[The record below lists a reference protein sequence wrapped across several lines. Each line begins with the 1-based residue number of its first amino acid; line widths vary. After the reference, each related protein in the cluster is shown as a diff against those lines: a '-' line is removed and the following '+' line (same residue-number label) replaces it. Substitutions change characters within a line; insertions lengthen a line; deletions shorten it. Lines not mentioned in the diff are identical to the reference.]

1 MGNELENSSNK
12 KYLLIFFGF
21 IGVLGIILIIVFAT
35 KKNTSSSSSPPANTT
50 IPSCL
55 SNQSCSDSTVCTC
68 SDGTS
73 CDSSTNSCKTTTV
86 PSCSGATYNCNDKS
100 CACSAGTSCGND
112 GKCSS
117 TNIPGCTG
125 TYNCNDKSC
134 ACSAGT
140 TCYTGG
146 QCSITNIPGCTGT
159 YNCSDN
165 SCSCPLGSKCTDT
178 KCVQLPIIIKSKNGN
193 IVKLPNPLD
202 YVTGKGG
209 SDGDASSQDM
219 AGCWSIDDTIF
230 KPLKDNT
237 NSCRVDSIT
246 LPANISAEAY
256 NVGKNVHWWNMCDG
270 NYNTPHDCP
279 ADSTTRFPDSTFPD
293 SVCGFLFK
301 EKTV

>member
-35 KKNTSSSSSPPANTT
+35 KKNTSSSSPPANTT

-140 TCYTGG
+140 SCTTGG

-165 SCSCPLGSKCTDT
+165 SCACPLGSGCTGT
-178 KCVQLPIIIKSKNGN
+178 QCVQYPIVIAQNSKYYSP
-193 IVKLPNPLD
+193 IRYYTITDPIRLT
-202 YVTGKGG
+202 TGKGSG
-209 SDGDASSQDM
+209 DGGQDVM
-219 AGCWSIDDTIF
+219 GCWTLNDLNPDILKYGQSCAVGSIQLPPNIKATGYKTYHGWEDICSSGTNLGQYPAGSLINFPTDDDKIPCAF
-230 KPLKDNT
+230 KF
-237 NSCRVDSIT
+237 
-246 LPANISAEAY
+246 EQ
-256 NVGKNVHWWNMCDG
+256 
-270 NYNTPHDCP
+270 
-279 ADSTTRFPDSTFPD
+279 
-293 SVCGFLFK
+293 
-301 EKTV
+301 EQ